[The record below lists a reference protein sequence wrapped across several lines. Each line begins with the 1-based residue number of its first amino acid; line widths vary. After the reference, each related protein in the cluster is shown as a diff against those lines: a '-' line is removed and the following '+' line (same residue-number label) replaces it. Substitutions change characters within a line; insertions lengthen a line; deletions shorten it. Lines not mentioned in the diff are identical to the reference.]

1 MGSEDL
7 AYSAYVIWII
17 LVLFLDL
24 DNPWSVLHVL
34 YGKQHSTSV
43 SQKIV
48 IWVWIDMR
56 ENDKR
61 ELSLIKLH
69 FFYSYYI
76 LAHRRWRVSCAVHQP
91 VHSADGS
98 TCRPRAQRRPLPSA
112 PQPPLHRLPGQPPLR
127 RHWGLHQKLLP
138 WTECEFPLFLCACRR
153 NVHVNSHMHCTLLT
167 WILPNS
173 ICWGFQS
180 CAILHVSQH
189 LVVNSAWRKLFFKMF
204 SEHSWVSSISPAI
217 ILGGGGGAWRSS

>member
-24 DNPWSVLHVL
+24 DNTWAVLHVL

-61 ELSLIKLH
+61 ELSLVKVH

-76 LAHRRWRVSCAVHQP
+76 LAHRRWLCIV
-91 VHSADGS
+91 
-98 TCRPRAQRRPLPSA
+98 RRPSTGPFCRRLHVPPASPTSTAPVCPAAPLTLPSWA
-112 PQPPLHRLPGQPPLR
+112 TSPTTSLRTPSKTSSVDWMWVSPLPVRL
-127 RHWGLHQKLLP
+127 QK
-138 WTECEFPLFLCACRR
+138 ECSREFSHALYF
-153 NVHVNSHMHCTLLT
+153 VNMDS
-167 WILPNS
+167 
-173 ICWGFQS
+173 
-180 CAILHVSQH
+180 AKQH
-189 LVVNSAWRKLFFKMF
+189 LLRF
-204 SEHSWVSSISPAI
+204 SELCYFACLTTPC
-217 ILGGGGGAWRSS
+217 GK